1 MSKSSSARV
10 DFARK
15 VKNGDYTLEQAE
27 KELDRMEESYGEEA
41 FLAGSVVRKEPPWT
55 MKDLEK
61 LNMEVTAGAGS
72 RELLHY
78 MAEVSDAVYSKK
90 RRMKFS
96 AQPGAK
102 TGVGTAAGELSERQE
117 RRPAGRAG
125 CRLQMFECDSAG
137 GDSSPSPPSE

>member
-90 RRMKFS
+90 RRMKLLTILGGIV
-96 AQPGAK
+96 AAIALAGAIIALVQQWVN
-102 TGVGTAAGELSERQE
+102 G
-117 RRPAGRAG
+117 
-125 CRLQMFECDSAG
+125 
-137 GDSSPSPPSE
+137 